1 MQGPDTPVAHFEL
14 LILDDDAERRQSL
27 QTCFAFIGLNC
38 HVFDFVTWL
47 QQGKAFDLSNVG
59 LVLIGESSLPI
70 AMSKLIAELD
80 TERVRP
86 KLLVCEWPE
95 LSPGDFADHAILG
108 FLESPYRYSQLLDWL
123 HLCGLMRERQQ
134 EQWEQVPLQAEMPGF
149 VGQSKPI
156 RDIRHLITQVAPR
169 DISVLITGESG
180 TGKEVVARCLHEH
193 SGRSE
198 GPFVPVN
205 CGAIPSELLES
216 ELFGHEKGAFTGA
229 ISSRPGRFELAN
241 GGTLFLD
248 EIGDMPLSM
257 QVKLLRVIQERKFE
271 RVGGSKTLEVDVRI
285 VAATHKNL
293 DLMIQD
299 GQFRED
305 LYYRLNVFPIEM
317 PALRDRLEDLPLLIN
332 NLCRK
337 LDEGMS
343 LQFHPAALESL
354 KRHPW
359 PGNVR
364 ELANLIERLS
374 IIHPGGVIGVSELP
388 PKFRHLEEPHPER
401 YEQLSLPDT
410 AEMNSG
416 EGVESGT
423 VIANPD
429 LSTGEQ
435 LPSEGRQL
443 SEKGLQ
449 LPEDGL
455 DLKGWLE
462 TQEQSLIRQALDAS
476 GQVVSKAARLLQIRR
491 TTLVEKMRKYGIER
505 Q

>member
-1 MQGPDTPVAHFEL
+1 MQAPDTSIAGFEL

-27 QTCFAFIGLNC
+27 HTCFAFVGLNC
-38 HVFDFVTWL
+38 HIFDFVTWL
-47 QQGKAFDLSNVG
+47 QQGKAFDLANIG
-59 LVLIGESSLPI
+59 LVVIGESSLPI
-70 AMSKLIAELD
+70 AMSKLIADLD
-80 TERVRP
+80 AARIRP
-86 KLLVCEWPE
+86 KLLACEWPE
-95 LSPGDFADHAILG
+95 LSTDDFARHAILG
-108 FLESPYRYSQLLDWL
+108 LLASPYRYPQLMDWL
-123 HLCGLMRERQQ
+123 HLCGLMHEQQ
-134 EQWEQVPLQAEMPGF
+134 LEHAPQQAEMPGF
-149 VGQSKPI
+149 VGQSRPI
-156 RDIRHLITQVAPR
+156 RDIRNMIAKVAPR

-193 SGRSE
+193 SPRCE

-248 EIGDMPLSM
+248 EIGDMPLPM
-257 QVKLLRVIQERKFE
+257 QVKLLRVIQERQFE

-293 DLMIQD
+293 ELMIQD

-317 PALRDRLEDLPLLIN
+317 PALRDRIDDLPLLIN
-332 NLCRK
+332 NLCEQ
-337 LDEGMS
+337 LDEGTV

-388 PKFRHLEEPHPER
+388 PKFRHLEEPNPER
-401 YEQLSLPDT
+401 YEQLALPDT
-410 AEMNSG
+410 DDEPVTEPHVSEAGMASLNVPAPVQLTAEG
-416 EGVESGT
+416 
-423 VIANPD
+423 I
-429 LSTGEQ
+429 
-435 LPSEGRQL
+435 
-443 SEKGLQ
+443 
-449 LPEDGL
+449 

-462 TQEQSLIRQALDAS
+462 TQERALIRQALEEG
-476 GQVVSKAARLLQIRR
+476 GQVVSRAARLLQIRR

>member
-1 MQGPDTPVAHFEL
+1 MQGTDTPIARFEL
-14 LILDDDAERRQSL
+14 LILDDDAERRQAL
-27 QTCFAFIGLNC
+27 HTCFAFIGLEC
-38 HVFDFVTWL
+38 HVFDFVSWL
-47 QQGKAFDLSNVG
+47 QQGKAFDLSRIG

-70 AMSKLIAELD
+70 ALGKLMTELD
-80 TERVRP
+80 AARVRP
-86 KLLVCEWPE
+86 KLLACDWPE
-95 LSPGDFADHAILG
+95 LSADDFARHGILG
-108 FLESPYRYSQLLDWL
+108 LLEAPYRYPQLLDWL
-123 HLCGLMRERQQ
+123 HLCGLMHEQQ
-134 EQWEQVPLQAEMPGF
+134 LDAWPLQAEMPGF
-149 VGQSKPI
+149 VGQSKPVREI
-156 RDIRHLITQVAPR
+156 RQLITQVAPR

-193 SGRSE
+193 SPRCD

-248 EIGDMPLSM
+248 EIGDMPLPM
-257 QVKLLRVIQERKFE
+257 QVKLLRVIQERQFE
-271 RVGGSKTLEVDVRI
+271 RVGGSKTQEVDVRI

-293 DLMIQD
+293 ELMIEA

-332 NLCRK
+332 NLCGQ
-337 LDEGMS
+337 LDEGCS
-343 LQFHPAALESL
+343 LQFHPAALASL
-354 KRHPW
+354 QRHPW

-388 PKFRHLEEPHPER
+388 PKFRHVEEPDPAR
-401 YEQLSLPDT
+401 YEQLSLPNT
-410 AEMNSG
+410 
-416 EGVESGT
+416 VETEPAMAAVNRTGT
-423 VIANPD
+423 LD
-429 LSTGEQ
+429 LSTTLA
-435 LPSEGRQL
+435 LPDEGI
-443 SEKGLQ
+443 
-449 LPEDGL
+449 

-462 TQEQSLIRQALDAS
+462 SQEQALIRQALDACK
-476 GQVVSKAARLLQIRR
+476 QVVSKAARLLQIRR

>member
-1 MQGPDTPVAHFEL
+1 MQGPESPVARFEL
-14 LILDDDAERRQSL
+14 LILDEDAERRQL
-27 QTCFAFIGLNC
+27 LHTCFSFIGLHC
-38 HVFDFVTWL
+38 HVFDFVAWL
-47 QQGKAFDLSNVG
+47 QQGKDFDLSAVG
-59 LVLIGESSLPI
+59 LVLVGESSLPI

-80 TERVRP
+80 MERVRP
-86 KLLVCEWPE
+86 KLLVCDWPE

-108 FLESPYRYSQLLDWL
+108 LLDPPYRYPQLLDWL
-123 HLCGLMRERQQ
+123 HLCGLMYEQQ
-134 EQWEQVPLQAEMPGF
+134 LEATPLQAEMPGF
-149 VGQSKPI
+149 VGQSESI
-156 RDIRHLITQVAPR
+156 RDIRRLITQVAPR

-180 TGKEVVARCLHEH
+180 TGKEVVARCLHEY
-193 SGRSE
+193 SGRCE

-248 EIGDMPLSM
+248 EIGDMPLPM
-257 QVKLLRVIQERKFE
+257 QVKLLRVIQERQFE

-332 NLCRK
+332 TLCRQ
-337 LDEGMS
+337 LDEGAS
-343 LQFHPAALESL
+343 LQFLPAALASL
-354 KRHPW
+354 QLHPW

-388 PKFRHLEEPHPER
+388 PKFRHLEEPQPER
-401 YEQLSLPDT
+401 YEQLAQPKTGKMLPADVYEPGTASLSLNAASGAQRPEEGCSLP
-410 AEMNSG
+410 E
-416 EGVESGT
+416 EG
-423 VIANPD
+423 I
-429 LSTGEQ
+429 
-435 LPSEGRQL
+435 
-443 SEKGLQ
+443 
-449 LPEDGL
+449 

-462 TQEQSLIRQALDAS
+462 QQEQVLIRQALDAGS
-476 GQVVSKAARLLQIRR
+476 QVVSRAARLLQVRR

>member
-1 MQGPDTPVAHFEL
+1 MQGPDTPVASFEL

-27 QTCFAFIGLNC
+27 HTCFAFIGLNC

-47 QQGKAFDLSNVG
+47 QQGKTFDLSAIG

-70 AMSKLIAELD
+70 AMAKLIAELD
-80 TERVRP
+80 RERVRP
-86 KLLVCEWPE
+86 KLLACDWPE
-95 LSPGDFADHAILG
+95 LSPDDCADHAILG
-108 FLESPYRYSQLLDWL
+108 LLEPPYRYPQLLDWL
-123 HLCGLMRERQQ
+123 HLCGLMHEQQ
-134 EQWEQVPLQAEMPGF
+134 LEPWQQPVEMPGF
-149 VGQSKPI
+149 VGLSQPI
-156 RDIRHLITQVAPR
+156 REIRHLITQVAPR

-193 SGRSE
+193 SPRCE

-248 EIGDMPLSM
+248 EIGDMPLPM
-257 QVKLLRVIQERKFE
+257 QVKLLRVIQERQFE

-332 NLCRK
+332 NLCRQ
-337 LDEGMS
+337 LDEGAL
-343 LQFHPAALESL
+343 LQFHPAALASL

-388 PKFRHLEEPHPER
+388 PKFRHLDEPHPER
-401 YEQLSLPDT
+401 YEQLVLPEAGKMT
-410 AEMNSG
+410 AAEA
-416 EGVESGT
+416 GVAGVVAT
-423 VIANPD
+423 CTNV
-429 LSTGEQ
+429 STGAEWQ
-435 LPSEGRQL
+435 NDVLRLPQEG
-443 SEKGLQ
+443 
-449 LPEDGL
+449 LPLPREGI

-462 TQEQSLIRQALDAS
+462 TQEQALIRQALDAG
-476 GQVVSKAARLLQIRR
+476 GQVVSRAARLLQIRR